1 MASIKSNFIYN
12 SFLMVSN
19 YLINLILFPY
29 CARVLG
35 VERFGTINF
44 AQNIIQYF
52 LFIAMMGITHIGV
65 REIAKQSST
74 EDRNSTFSSL
84 FALNLIYTL
93 IALAIYLPLVFF
105 VDRFWDQ
112 KSLFLLGSLQ
122 ILFTTFTIE
131 WYFRGTED
139 FRYITLSNTALN

>member
-65 REIAKQSST
+65 REIAKQ
-74 EDRNSTFSSL
+74 
-84 FALNLIYTL
+84 
-93 IALAIYLPLVFF
+93 
-105 VDRFWDQ
+105 
-112 KSLFLLGSLQ
+112 
-122 ILFTTFTIE
+122 
-131 WYFRGTED
+131 
-139 FRYITLSNTALN
+139 